1 MARSEDGDPTSYGET
16 PRESRS
22 SERVKATPMAPAATR
37 TTMATSQR
45 MAMNRAEG
53 PGRGSLLSFESRV
66 LAGPTS
72 PLPTTGVMH

>member
-1 MARSEDGDPTSYGET
+1 
-16 PRESRS
+16 
-22 SERVKATPMAPAATR
+22 
-37 TTMATSQR
+37 